1 MKSDD
6 TDDIIKELA
15 LCELELER
23 LEREVERMAADME
36 KSEKPIFERM
46 AADREEIR
54 EEIARLKRIM
64 RLPGRE
70 PTNERLH

>member
-23 LEREVERMAADME
+23 LEREV
-36 KSEKPIFERM
+36 ERM